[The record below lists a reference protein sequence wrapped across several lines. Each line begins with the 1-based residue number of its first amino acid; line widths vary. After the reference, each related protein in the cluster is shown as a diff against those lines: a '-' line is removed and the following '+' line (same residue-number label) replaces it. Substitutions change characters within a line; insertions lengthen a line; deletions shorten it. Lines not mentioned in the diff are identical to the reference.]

1 MFGVLVTYYGW
12 KELNMPTV
20 QEMAREYVQQCEN
33 KVQELLNQTDVI
45 AKQIQALKNHIQEC
59 TDELN
64 DSNPL
69 DGVDACEVSKESVS

>member
-1 MFGVLVTYYGW
+1 
-12 KELNMPTV
+12 MPTV